1 MARLRERDKK
11 ALRRWMWGE
20 ARSYRTTRDLFEELC
35 RRLVAMGVPIERSLL
50 SVRTIHPQI
59 LATGYLWSS
68 GRDVIAVDRGYDIFK
83 DEAYLNSPFRLI
95 HQGEDELRRRI
106 VDPETPRDLPVV
118 EDMRREGFTD
128 YVAFAIDF
136 TDGTRNAIS
145 FSTKARNG
153 LSDEHLDFIREIL
166 PLFALL
172 IEIQAERRVAT
183 VLLDTYVGHQ
193 AGERILKGE
202 IRRGAGQAI
211 QAVIWYGD
219 LRGFTAMSDSR
230 PTEEVIDALN
240 SYFDSMASAVH
251 RHGGQ
256 VLKFIGD
263 GMLAIFPLVDAAF
276 RQYAARQALQAAL
289 EVKTGLAKINEE
301 RARDRLP
308 ALHYGLGLHIGE
320 LVWGNIGAVDRL
332 DFTAIGPSVNLT
344 ARLEELSANL
354 GVPIVMSGEF
364 ADAASE
370 YLEAESLGEHSLRGL
385 EKPVEVFTVGAEA
398 LECACDEM
406 RDSGPAEGDPAGRVK
421 ETV

>member
-11 ALRRWMWGE
+11 SLRRWMWGE
-20 ARSYRTTRDLFEELC
+20 ARSFRTTRELFQELC
-35 RRLVAMGVPIERSLL
+35 NRLVAMGVPIERSLL

-59 LATGYLWSS
+59 LATGYLWAA
-68 GRDVIAVDRGYDIFK
+68 GREVIAVDRGYDIFK
-83 DEAYLNSPFRLI
+83 DEAYLNSPFRMI

-106 VDPETPRDLPVV
+106 IDPDTPRDLPVV

-145 FSTKARNG
+145 FGSKARNG

-183 VLLDTYVGHQ
+183 ALLDTYVGHQ

-202 IRRGAGQAI
+202 IHRGIGQPI

-219 LRGFTAMSDSR
+219 LRGFTAMSDTR
-230 PTEEVIDALN
+230 PTEEVIEALN
-240 SYFDSMASAVH
+240 SYFDSMASAIH

-263 GMLAIFPLVDAAF
+263 GILAIFPLVDAAF

-289 EVKTGLAKINEE
+289 EAKTGMIEINKA
-301 RARDRLP
+301 RATRRLP
-308 ALHYGLGLHIGE
+308 PLHYGLGLHIGE

-344 ARLEELSANL
+344 ARLEELSATL
-354 GVPIVMSGEF
+354 GVPIVMSREF
-364 ADAASE
+364 AQAAEE
-370 YLEAESLGEHSLRGL
+370 YLPAELLGEHHLRGL
-385 EKPVEVFTVGAEA
+385 SEPVEVFTVGPEA
-398 LECACDEM
+398 LENACLSDETL
-406 RDSGPAEGDPAGRVK
+406 REAV
-421 ETV
+421 

>member
-1 MARLRERDKK
+1 MARLKERDKR

-20 ARSYRTTRDLFEELC
+20 ARSYRTTRELFQALC
-35 RRLVAMGVPIERSLL
+35 TRLVAMGVPIERSLL

-59 LATGYLWSS
+59 MATGYLWKA
-68 GRDVIAVDRGYDIFK
+68 GHDVIAVDRGHDILN

-95 HQGEDELRRRI
+95 HRGQDELRRRI
-106 VDPETPRDLPVV
+106 VDPATPRDLPVV

-128 YVAFAIDF
+128 YVAFAICF

-145 FSTKARNG
+145 IGTRARNG
-153 LSDEHLDFIREIL
+153 FAEEHLEFVREVL

-172 IEIQAERRVAT
+172 VEIQAGRRVAT

-202 IRRGAGQAI
+202 IRRGAGQPI

-230 PTEEVIDALN
+230 PTQEVIEALN
-240 SYFDSMASAVH
+240 SYFDCMASAIH

-263 GMLAIFPLVDAAF
+263 GILAIFPLVDAAF

-289 EVKTGLAKINEE
+289 EVKTAMAEINT
-301 RARDRLP
+301 ARGARRLP
-308 ALHYGLGLHIGE
+308 ALQYGLGLHVGE

-344 ARLEELSANL
+344 ARLEELSAAL
-354 GVPIVMSGEF
+354 RVPIVMSQAF
-364 ADAASE
+364 AEAARE
-370 YLEAESLGEHSLRGL
+370 YLPATSLGAHQLRGL
-385 EKPVEVFTVGAEA
+385 SEPVEVFTVEAAA
-398 LECACDEM
+398 LERVRDADE
-406 RDSGPAEGDPAGRVK
+406 RVR
-421 ETV
+421 EPV

>member
-1 MARLRERDKK
+1 MARLRERDKRS
-11 ALRRWMWGE
+11 LRRWMWGE
-20 ARSYRTTRDLFEELC
+20 ARSFRTTRELFQELC
-35 RRLVAMGVPIERSLL
+35 SRLVAMGIPIERSLL

-59 LATGYLWSS
+59 LATGYLWAA
-68 GRDVIAVDRGYDIFK
+68 GREVIAVDRGYDIFK

-95 HQGEDELRRRI
+95 HQGEEELRRRI
-106 VDPETPRDLPVV
+106 IDPESPRDLPVV

-145 FSTKARNG
+145 FSSKARNG

-183 VLLDTYVGHQ
+183 ALLDTYVGHQ

-202 IRRGAGQAI
+202 IHRGIGQPI

-230 PTEEVIDALN
+230 PTEEVIEALN
-240 SYFDSMASAVH
+240 SYFDSMASAIH

-263 GMLAIFPLVDAAF
+263 GILAIFPLVDAAF

-289 EVKTGLAKINEE
+289 EAKTGMIKINKA
-301 RARDRLP
+301 RAARRLP
-308 ALHYGLGLHIGE
+308 PLHYGLGLHIGE

-344 ARLEELSANL
+344 ARLEELSASL
-354 GVPIVMSGEF
+354 GVPIVMSREF
-364 ADAASE
+364 AQAAEE
-370 YLEAESLGEHSLRGL
+370 YLPAESLGEHHLRGL
-385 EKPVEVFTVGAEA
+385 SEPVEVFTVSPEGLEKACLSDEKLREA
-398 LECACDEM
+398 
-406 RDSGPAEGDPAGRVK
+406 V
-421 ETV
+421 

>member
-1 MARLRERDKK
+1 MARLRERDKR

-20 ARSYRTTRDLFEELC
+20 ARGYRTTRELFQELC
-35 RRLVAMGVPIERSLL
+35 RRLVALGIPIERSLL

-59 LATGYLWSS
+59 LATGYLWAA

-95 HQGEDELRRRI
+95 HQGEEELRRRI
-106 VDPETPRDLPVV
+106 IDPETPRDLPVV

-128 YVAFAIDF
+128 YAAFAIHF

-145 FSTKARNG
+145 FGTKARNG

-172 IEIQAERRVAT
+172 IEIQAERRVAAA
-183 VLLDTYVGHQ
+183 LLDTYVGHQ

-202 IRRGAGQAI
+202 IRRGAGQPI

-219 LRGFTAMSDSR
+219 LRGFTAMSDTR
-230 PTEEVIDALN
+230 PTEEVIEALN
-240 SYFDSMASAVH
+240 SYFDCMASAIH

-263 GMLAIFPLVDAAF
+263 GILAIFPLVDAAF
-276 RQYAARQALQAAL
+276 RHYAARQALQAAL
-289 EVKTGLAKINEE
+289 EVKTGMIAINE
-301 RARDRLP
+301 AREARRLP
-308 ALHYGLGLHIGE
+308 ALYYGLGLHIGE

-344 ARLEELSANL
+344 ARLEELSASL
-354 GVPIVMSGEF
+354 RVPIVMSREF
-364 ADAASE
+364 ASAAEE
-370 YLEAESLGEHSLRGL
+370 YLPAESLGEHPLRGL
-385 EKPVEVFTVGAEA
+385 SEPVEVFTVGAKGLEEA
-398 LECACDEM
+398 CQADEKV
-406 RDSGPAEGDPAGRVK
+406 REAV
-421 ETV
+421 

>member
-1 MARLRERDKK
+1 MARLRERDKR

-20 ARSYRTTRDLFEELC
+20 ARSYRTTRELFQELC
-35 RRLVAMGVPIERSLL
+35 NRLVAMGIPVERSLL

-59 LATGYLWSS
+59 MATGYLWAA
-68 GRDVIAVDRGYDIFK
+68 GRDVIAVDRGHDILN
-83 DEAYLNSPFRLI
+83 DEAYLNSPFRQI
-95 HQGEDELRRRI
+95 HEGKEELRRRI
-106 VDPETPRDLPVV
+106 MDPDTPRDLPVV

-128 YVAFAIDF
+128 YIAYAIHF

-145 FSTKARNG
+145 FGTKARNG

-230 PTEEVIDALN
+230 PTEEVIEALN
-240 SYFDSMASAVH
+240 SYFDCMASAIH

-289 EVKTGLAKINEE
+289 EVKTAMAKVNE
-301 RARDRLP
+301 ARVLRRLSP
-308 ALHYGLGLHIGE
+308 LQYGLGLHIGE

-354 GVPIVMSGEF
+354 SVPIIMSAEF

-370 YLEAESLGEHSLRGL
+370 YLEAESLGDHTLRGL
-385 EKPVEVFTVGAEA
+385 PEPVEVFTVGPEA
-398 LECACDEM
+398 LESACADDERM
-406 RDSGPAEGDPAGRVK
+406 PEAV
-421 ETV
+421 

>member
-1 MARLRERDKK
+1 MARLKERDKRS
-11 ALRRWMWGE
+11 LRRWMWGE
-20 ARSYRTTRDLFEELC
+20 ARTYRTTRELFQELC
-35 RRLVAMGVPIERSLL
+35 RRLVAMGIPIERSLL

-59 LATGYLWSS
+59 MATGYLWAA
-68 GRDVIAVDRGYDIFK
+68 GRDVIAVDRGHDILN
-83 DEAYLNSPFRLI
+83 DDAYLNSPFKQLHEGR
-95 HQGEDELRRRI
+95 EELRRRI
-106 VDPETPRDLPVV
+106 ADPDSPRDMAVV

-128 YVAFAIDF
+128 YIAFTIHF
-136 TDGTRNAIS
+136 TDGTRNAVS
-145 FSTKARNG
+145 FGTKAR
-153 LSDEHLDFIREIL
+153 LSFSDEHLDFLREIL

-172 IEIQAERRVAT
+172 IEIQAERRIAT

-202 IRRGAGQAI
+202 IRRGAGQSI

-219 LRGFTAMSDSR
+219 MRGFTAMSNSR

-240 SYFDSMASAVH
+240 SYFDCMASAVH

-289 EVKTGLAKINEE
+289 EVKTGMDTVNETR
-301 RARDRLP
+301 RARQLP
-308 ALHYGLGLHIGE
+308 ALQYGLGLHIGE
-320 LVWGNIGAVDRL
+320 LIWGNIGAVDRL

-344 ARLEELSANL
+344 ARLEELSASL
-354 GVPIVMSGEF
+354 HVPIVMSADF
-364 ADAASE
+364 ADAASD
-370 YLEAESLGEHSLRGL
+370 YLAAESLGEHSLRGL
-385 EKPVEVFTVGAEA
+385 ADPVEVFTVGAEA
-398 LECACDEM
+398 LQNA
-406 RDSGPAEGDPAGRVK
+406 RDDFNDKTGPADRVK